1 MQTFDVSLCFV
12 KNVLNIRRGARKDFF
27 KFKVKFGECC
37 VNGIIRML
45 ERSLQGKK
53 STVNLV
59 GMLVK
64 ILHSSLDLSS
74 LFIPYLDCCP
84 LKHRAYSS
92 QGKSAKEAKQE
103 QMGRETVCLEAD
115 KCVFSITCRWT
126 VYVVHSDQILER
138 QVLNLVFTCFFFVLE
153 KQNVGLTSLRR
164 EKPQHVVMPC
174 CPQTELCRTA
184 YGAKSA
190 LFQLI
195 YFVPLK
201 VIATNE
207 RHLIVLCYYLYS
219 ISICRISCDLF
230 PKLAHLYFHDSE
242 TSLFHFSFRV
252 VFSSSFSLYAESL
265 RCRCLP

>member
-1 MQTFDVSLCFV
+1 MVLPVSDAAVQCSLFRFCRRVFKSSISRTETKEAADTYAGRGRWVMQTFDVSLCFV
-12 KNVLNIRRGARKDFF
+12 KNVLNIRRGVRKDFF

-37 VNGIIRML
+37 GNGIIRML

-138 QVLNLVFTCFFFVLE
+138 QVLNLVFTCCFFVLD
-153 KQNVGLTSLRR
+153 K
-164 EKPQHVVMPC
+164 
-174 CPQTELCRTA
+174 
-184 YGAKSA
+184 
-190 LFQLI
+190 
-195 YFVPLK
+195 
-201 VIATNE
+201 
-207 RHLIVLCYYLYS
+207 
-219 ISICRISCDLF
+219 
-230 PKLAHLYFHDSE
+230 
-242 TSLFHFSFRV
+242 
-252 VFSSSFSLYAESL
+252 
-265 RCRCLP
+265 